1 MKGFVVALIVLGI
14 SLASGCPAMAGP
26 LSGAVKTGAK
36 VLTGKA
42 ASTATKQAV
51 QQAGKQ
57 ATAALARETAE
68 AAARQTAIRLTRLL
82 GDDAVRIV
90 RSVAGKT
97 VTLADDVALATSKV
111 SARNGRRLEMLV
123 PVLKKQGKLAE
134 VTTLVNKSPKPDELL
149 EMLWKHRGKIA
160 AGAAITALVV
170 HGDDIALA
178 AAEHVARPV
187 IESSVQHVVAP
198 VVARTSVWGMG
209 LFLLAIPISLS
220 IALAVW
226 CRTSQFTRWVSWLEK
241 AWGKLTS

>member
-1 MKGFVVALIVLGI
+1 MKGFVLTLIVLC
-14 SLASGCPAMAGP
+14 SVLASGCPVMAGP

-36 VLTGKA
+36 ILTGKA
-42 ASTATKQAV
+42 ASAATKQAV

-57 ATAALARETAE
+57 ATSALARKTAE

-82 GDDAVRIV
+82 GDDAARIV
-90 RSVAGKT
+90 RSVAGKA
-97 VTLADDVALATSKV
+97 VTLADDVVMATTKV

-134 VTTLVNKSPKPDELL
+134 VTTLVNKSPKPGELL
-149 EMLWKHRGKIA
+149 EMLWKHREKIA

-170 HGDDIALA
+170 HGDDIAKA

-187 IESSVQHVVAP
+187 IESSMQHVVAP
-198 VVARTSVWGMG
+198 VVARTSIWGMG
-209 LFLLAIPISLS
+209 LFLLAIPVSLS

-226 CRTSQFTRWVSWLEK
+226 CRSSQFDRCVKWFEL
-241 AWGKLTS
+241 AWRRITS